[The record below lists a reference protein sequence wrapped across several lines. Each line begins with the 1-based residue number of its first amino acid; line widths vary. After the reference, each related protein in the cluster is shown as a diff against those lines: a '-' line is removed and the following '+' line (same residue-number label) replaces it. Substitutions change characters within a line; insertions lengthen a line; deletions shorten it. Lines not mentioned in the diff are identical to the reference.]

1 MPYTLQPP
9 GKRGPCWY
17 ARGTDSSGPFE
28 VSTGKETK
36 RDATRWVEE
45 IFLPGRARRRV
56 PGAGESVGFA
66 TAANFYKAAKPHLS
80 KQDIKLVDAVAA
92 DLGEIDCRTIVNA
105 TLVAA
110 ADRLKPNCSD
120 ATKNRQVIGRA
131 AAVLHYAAE
140 QQWCE
145 YRRMKKLQESRISN
159 REPASDATMTKL
171 FEHLEDPPEE
181 MAPQWLGVD
190 PNLPYKRLLLAMLYE
205 LGLRLM
211 DNLRIEWPQIDLG
224 AGTLT
229 VRIAKTDQVA
239 TLQLSSTLVVMLAN
253 LPDEAKTGR
262 LFPWWSS
269 RGVYAWLDR
278 VKKRAKVHYTPHL
291 SRHAMATAAGL
302 MRIPDGEAAKLGAWS
317 DPRSLHRYQ
326 HVAPEPI
333 PGRHAGRVLNAGAVD
348 KTDGISLD
356 VAKMEIGRGKK
367 RRASSKG

>member
-1 MPYTLQPP
+1 M
-9 GKRGPCWY
+9 
-17 ARGTDSSGPFE
+17 
-28 VSTGKETK
+28 
-36 RDATRWVEE
+36 
-45 IFLPGRARRRV
+45 
-56 PGAGESVGFA
+56 
-66 TAANFYKAAKPHLS
+66 H
-80 KQDIKLVDAVAA
+80 
-92 DLGEIDCRTIVNA
+92 
-105 TLVAA
+105 AA
-110 ADRLKPNCSD
+110 ADVSQQGLAEGISGVHRHIIGVQVAAGRLNHFDELADPFQISGAHRVRVDSQVGRDLLEVAKLLVTGKRETQLLLGHQVENYQFVLAEIKVVQRFDD
-120 ATKNRQVIGRA
+120 ARRIIKQVADEKHHA
-131 AAVLHYAAE
+131 APRNPLGHIVQHRRRIRIRPGLAA
-140 QQWCE
+140 
-145 YRRMKKLQESRISN
+145 I
-159 REPASDATMTKL
+159 
-171 FEHLEDPPEE
+171 EHLEDPPEE